1 MEFGLLGPLVVRC
14 DGQVVPIAGGRQRAV
29 LAALLL
35 DAGRVV
41 PAADLAAALWGPA
54 PPASARVSVQNYVR
68 RLRQALGDAGR
79 ARIETRP
86 GGYRIIVA
94 PGELDLA
101 RFEDLAAAA
110 RDAARAGSWAD
121 AAARSRAALA
131 LWRGEPLADA
141 GSETLALAAVPR
153 LAELRRQALNTRIE
167 ADLHAGRHAEVIAE
181 LVALI
186 AADPLRER
194 WHGLLM
200 LALYRDDRPGEALA
214 AYEQARRV
222 LAAELGVEPGAGL
235 RKLHGQILAADP
247 ELAVP
252 ARPEPVAGRPEPAPG
267 GPVPAGPAPAA
278 AGVVPRQ
285 LPGAVAHFAGRAAEL
300 AVLSGWL
307 DQAAAAGPGV
317 AVISAIGGTAGV
329 GKTALAVRWGHQVAG
344 RFPDGQLYVNLRG
357 YDPGPPVTAAEALA
371 GFLSAL
377 GVAGPAIPDGA
388 EERAAR
394 FRSLVAGR
402 RVLVVLDNAR
412 EVEQVRLLLPGSPGC
427 MVVVTSRDALT
438 GLVARDGASRLEVGL
453 LPIGDAV
460 ALLRA
465 LVGSRVDADP
475 AVAVALA
482 EQCARLPLA
491 LRVAAELAAAAP
503 ATALTELAA
512 ELTGLQRL
520 DRLDAG
526 GDPRTAVRAVFS
538 WSYRSLE
545 PAVARTFAL
554 LGLHP
559 GPDFDRYAAAALT
572 GTSAAAAGQALA
584 ALARA
589 YLVQP
594 AGPGRYEMHDLLRE
608 YAAEQAAG
616 PGAEPGGP
624 AALTRLFDYYLHGAS
639 AAMDILHPAERDRR
653 PRVLAPS
660 SPVPPLADPAAALS
674 WLNGERA
681 VLVAMAGYAA
691 ARGWPAHATR
701 LSAILFRYLDTGG
714 HYPDAVILHDH
725 ARRAARQAGDQQA
738 EANALASLGIVYWR
752 QSRNA
757 EAGARLQ
764 QALTLFRAAGDGRG
778 EARARTNLGMI
789 HQQAGR
795 NQAAADHYEQSLVR
809 YREMGDRFAQAL
821 VLGNLGIVEERRGR
835 YERAAGLY
843 REALALYRDTGDR
856 AGEARSLDN
865 LGSAEQRL
873 GRYQE
878 AGEHNQQ
885 ALILFRAT
893 GDRYGEASA
902 LGNLGIVQERLG
914 HYEQAVGLH
923 RRALARYREVGNRN
937 CEAEALNGLGGS
949 LLGAGQGGAA
959 RLEHTAALELARGIG
974 DRQEQARAH
983 DGLARAWSAAG
994 DAARARAHWQAA
1006 LPLYAGLGAPEADAV
1021 RARLASPE
1029 PAPAGPG
1036 DDLARANP
1044 DPGGA

>member
-14 DGQVVPIAGGRQRAV
+14 DGLAVQIAGGRQRAV

-41 PAADLAAALWGPA
+41 PVADLAAALWGPA

-68 RLRQALGDAGR
+68 RLRQALGDAGP

-86 GGYRIIVA
+86 GGYRITVA
-94 PGELDLA
+94 PGELDVA
-101 RFEDLAAAA
+101 RFEELAAAA

-141 GSETLALAAVPR
+141 GSETLALAVVPR

-186 AADPLRER
+186 AAEPLRER

-252 ARPEPVAGRPEPAPG
+252 ARLEPAAGRPEPG
-267 GPVPAGPAPAA
+267 PAGPAPQSPAPAA
-278 AGVVPRQ
+278 GGVVPRQ
-285 LPGAVAHFAGRAAEL
+285 LPGAVAHFAGRAGEL

-307 DQAAAAGPGV
+307 DQADAAGPGV

-329 GKTALAVRWGHQVAG
+329 GKTALAVRWGHQVAD

-377 GVAGPAIPDGA
+377 GMAGPAIPDGA

-438 GLVARDGASRLEVGL
+438 GLVARDGASRLELGL

-503 ATALTELAA
+503 ASSLRELAG

-545 PAVARTFAL
+545 PAAARTFAL

-559 GPDFDRYAAAALT
+559 GPDFDRYAVAALA
-572 GTSAAAAGQALA
+572 GTSAAAAGQVLA

-594 AGPGRYEMHDLLRE
+594 AGPGRYGMHDLLRE

-616 PGAEPGGP
+616 PAGT
-624 AALTRLFDYYLHGAS
+624 AALTRLFDYYLHAAS
-639 AAMDILHPAERDRR
+639 AAMDLLHPAERDRR
-653 PRVLAPS
+653 PRIPGPAG
-660 SPVPPLADPAAALS
+660 PVPPLGGPAAAQS

-681 VLVAMAGYAA
+681 VLVTMAGYAA
-691 ARGWPAHATR
+691 ARGWPGHAAR
-701 LSAILFRYLDTGG
+701 LSPILFRYLDVGG
-714 HYPDAVILHDH
+714 HYPDAVTIHDQ
-725 ARRAARQAGDQQA
+725 ARRAARQAGDQRA
-738 EANALASLGIVYWR
+738 EANALANLGIVYWR

-764 QALTLFRAAGDGRG
+764 EALALFRAAGDGRG
-778 EARARTNLGMI
+778 EARALSSLGLI

-795 NQAAADHYEQSLVR
+795 IQEAADHYERSLTR
-809 YREMGDRFAQAL
+809 YRAEGDRFSQAL
-821 VLGNLGIVEERRGR
+821 ILGNLGIVEERRGR
-835 YERAAGLY
+835 HERAASLY

-856 AGEARSLDN
+856 AGEARALDN

-873 GRYQE
+873 GRYQQ
-878 AGEHNQQ
+878 AAEHNQQ
-885 ALILFRAT
+885 ALILFRVT

-902 LGNLGIVQERLG
+902 LGNLGIVAERQG
-914 HYEQAVGLH
+914 RYEQAIDLQ
-923 RRALARYREVGNRN
+923 RQALARYREIGNRN

-949 LLGAGQGGAA
+949 LLGAGQDDAA
-959 RLEHTAALELARGIG
+959 RIEHTAALELAREIG

-994 DAARARAHWQAA
+994 DTTRARAHWQAA

-1021 RARLASPE
+1021 RARLADPE

-1036 DDLARANP
+1036 DDRTRSNP
-1044 DPGGA
+1044 DPGGG